1 MKQALGLVVLLC
13 IPISFV
19 AIHAIPNTSF
29 TITGKYLTPSA
40 EDPSTKVNSENE
52 SQDGWQAASVA
63 VTYEVT
69 DNDGNIEVIEVASGE
84 FVDGNIELVGE
95 IDAPRIATITVS
107 SGSGQETLQRTALV
121 QPGGDVVSFA
131 IVDRPGSYR
140 PARLVLIGAADRV
153 QDHTKKFTVRGDFRS
168 MQDELSLGIITVSGP
183 GLNSKGELARITHG
197 SVLLE
202 DGIVTIES
210 EILEPSVLFVT
221 ATAGEN
227 AFNEYYGMVE
237 IVVEPNSEIVIEPR
251 GWSRELVAAATGGR
265 HDKLVDSWQ
274 QSKEYQELLDRYA
287 KSYKDF
293 RDAWEESWNARQAAA
308 KTVNT
313 DEAESASIAN
323 ETTESKGAK
332 SSDEESATDEVDVV
346 EPVLAFSGGKA
357 PATGCE
363 HVELADE
370 DTTTTVNNNPEYHNL
385 FLELVRLRTEALEAI
400 ASNSEDPMD
409 ILLAMEL
416 GAYGYNSDNIKESVP
431 LYDEIATILDKDLV
445 ARRVTPAK
453 DDIASFIE
461 TDEIDKS
468 LVPGQVAPNFTLPE
482 LSGVEIALQDVA
494 SENDLVLIDFWASWC
509 GPCIAVFPDL
519 KELYSS
525 YHDDG
530 FEIISISLDSTSE
543 LWEEASGE
551 HELPWIDLGEIA
563 ELGEGLIANSYGVI
577 SIPKS
582 FLVDQYGCINH
593 RDLSPEDLETVLKSR
608 YESDF

>member
-13 IPISFV
+13 IPISLV
-19 AIHAIPNTSF
+19 AIHATPNTSF
-29 TITGKYLTPSA
+29 TITGKYLTPSS
-40 EDPSTKVNSENE
+40 EDPSTEENSESE

-69 DNDGNIEVIEVASGE
+69 DNDGDIEVVEVATGE

-107 SGSGQETLQRTALV
+107 SGSGLDTLQRTALI

-131 IVDRPGSYR
+131 IVDRQVSYR
-140 PARLVLIGAADRV
+140 RAQLVLTGAADRV
-153 QDHTKKFTVRGDFRS
+153 QDQAKKFTVTGDFRS

-183 GLNSKGELARITHG
+183 GLDSKGELARITHG

-202 DGIVTIES
+202 DGIVIIES

-221 ATAGEN
+221 AMAGEN
-227 AFNEYYGMVE
+227 AFNEYYGMIE

-287 KSYKDF
+287 NSYKDF
-293 RDAWEESWNARQAAA
+293 RDAWEESWKAQQAAA
-308 KTVNT
+308 KTANT
-313 DEAESASIAN
+313 SEAESASKAN
-323 ETTESKGAK
+323 ETTESKEAK
-332 SSDEESATDEVDVV
+332 SSDEESVTDEVDEV
-346 EPVLAFSGGKA
+346 EPVLAFSGGK
-357 PATGCE
+357 PPTTGCE
-363 HVELADE
+363 HVQLADE
-370 DTTTTVNNNPEYHNL
+370 DTTTTVNNNPEYHIL
-385 FLELVRLRTEALEAI
+385 FLELLRLKTEALEAI

-409 ILLAMEL
+409 VLLAMEL
-416 GAYGYNSDNIKESVP
+416 GAYGYNSDNIKKSVP
-431 LYDEIATILDKDLV
+431 LYDEIATILDKELV
-445 ARRVTPAK
+445 ARRVTPAR

-461 TDEIDKS
+461 KDEKDKS
-468 LVPGQVAPNFTLPE
+468 LVPGQVAPNFTL
-482 LSGVEIALQDVA
+482 
-494 SENDLVLIDFWASWC
+494 
-509 GPCIAVFPDL
+509 PDL

-543 LWEEASGE
+543 IWEEASGE
-551 HELPWIDLGEIA
+551 HELPWINLGDIA
-563 ELGEGLIANSYGVI
+563 ERGEGLVANSYGVI

-582 FLVDQYGCINH
+582 FLVDQQGCINH

-608 YESDF
+608 YGYGVVGASDETMVPSEQKNTSSNAGSSE